1 MRPRGGRG
9 THHRV
14 RIGVLDVV
22 GNHADRIEDL
32 ERLGWRHDARARG
45 RTEARRP
52 ERLTRG
58 EEAAWRIRPIRGR
71 RNPDRRVI
79 SRDRRKSPQFQNTTT
94 PPRASTSG
102 DDRRNQP
109 GGLRSVSSASLSVF
123 HSNRVVVVSSS
134 REGAR
139 VLARIDVQR
148 ARASRRRR
156 AASHAAPGH
165 PCSIKYRRQRDLALV
180 HVFAFHGHPFSCA
193 HCRTS
198 RCPLFAAHVHVLAS
212 HGHRF

>member
-45 RTEARRP
+45 RTAARRP
-52 ERLTRG
+52 ERLTREKRRPG
-58 EEAAWRIRPIRGR
+58 VLEADPRSARI
-71 RNPDRRVI
+71 NPDRLVI
-79 SRDRRKSPQFQNTTT
+79 SRDRRKSPHFPEHHHT
-94 PPRASTSG
+94 PSRFDVRRRSAG

-123 HSNRVVVVSSS
+123 HSNRVVVVASS
-134 REGAR
+134 REGRACSLESTSSVR
-139 VLARIDVQR
+139 VRVVGD
-148 ARASRRRR
+148 
-156 AASHAAPGH
+156 APRVTQH
-165 PCSIKYRRQRDLALV
+165 PGTPGREGPR
-180 HVFAFHGHPFSCA
+180 
-193 HCRTS
+193 
-198 RCPLFAAHVHVLAS
+198 
-212 HGHRF
+212 

>member
-58 EEAAWRIRPIRGR
+58 EEAARRIRPIRGR
-71 RNPDRRVI
+71 RNPADRRVI
-79 SRDRRKSPQFQNTTT
+79 SRDRRK
-94 PPRASTSG
+94 
-102 DDRRNQP
+102 
-109 GGLRSVSSASLSVF
+109 
-123 HSNRVVVVSSS
+123 
-134 REGAR
+134 
-139 VLARIDVQR
+139 
-148 ARASRRRR
+148 
-156 AASHAAPGH
+156 
-165 PCSIKYRRQRDLALV
+165 
-180 HVFAFHGHPFSCA
+180 
-193 HCRTS
+193 
-198 RCPLFAAHVHVLAS
+198 
-212 HGHRF
+212 

>member
-22 GNHADRIEDL
+22 GDHADRIEDL

-45 RTEARRP
+45 RTAARRP

-58 EEAAWRIRPIRGR
+58 EEAARRIRPIRGR
-71 RNPDRRVI
+71 RNPDRLVI

-109 GGLRSVSSASLSVF
+109 GGFRSVSSASLSVF
-123 HSNRVVVVSSS
+123 HSNRVVVVASS
-134 REGAR
+134 REGRACSLESTSSVR
-139 VLARIDVQR
+139 VRVVGDAPRVTELPGTR
-148 ARASRRRR
+148 ARASTGGDRIWLL
-156 AASHAAPGH
+156 P
-165 PCSIKYRRQRDLALV
+165 
-180 HVFAFHGHPFSCA
+180 
-193 HCRTS
+193 T
-198 RCPLFAAHVHVLAS
+198 
-212 HGHRF
+212 

>member
-1 MRPRGGRG
+1 MRPRGARG

-22 GNHADRIEDL
+22 GDHADRIEDL

-45 RTEARRP
+45 RTAARRP

-58 EEAAWRIRPIRGR
+58 EEAARRIRPIRGR
-71 RNPDRRVI
+71 RNPDRLVI

-123 HSNRVVVVSSS
+123 HSNRVVVVASS
-134 REGAR
+134 REG
-139 VLARIDVQR
+139 R
-148 ARASRRRR
+148 ARARSNRRPGCACESSATRRESPSSRAPLDVKDPDDQTNIFLLLQVLSKSNSESRLSYRFR
-156 AASHAAPGH
+156 A
-165 PCSIKYRRQRDLALV
+165 L
-180 HVFAFHGHPFSCA
+180 
-193 HCRTS
+193 T
-198 RCPLFAAHVHVLAS
+198 
-212 HGHRF
+212 

>member
-22 GNHADRIEDL
+22 GDHADRIEDL

-45 RTEARRP
+45 RTAARRP

-58 EEAAWRIRPIRGR
+58 EEAARRIRPIRGR
-71 RNPDRRVI
+71 RNPDRLVI

-102 DDRRNQP
+102 DDRRNQT

-123 HSNRVVVVSSS
+123 HSNRVVVVASS
-134 REGAR
+134 REG
-139 VLARIDVQR
+139 R
-148 ARASRRRR
+148 ARARSNRRPGCACESSATRRESPSSRAPLDVKDPDDQTNIFLLLQVLSKSNSESRLSYRFR
-156 AASHAAPGH
+156 A
-165 PCSIKYRRQRDLALV
+165 L
-180 HVFAFHGHPFSCA
+180 
-193 HCRTS
+193 T
-198 RCPLFAAHVHVLAS
+198 
-212 HGHRF
+212 